1 MKYLIL
7 ILYFFLVGCKS
18 TAPSLKIEERTLS
31 QHLVQIAKEN
41 TNFIGKIRMD
51 NRPHYQHFGNS
62 GIDLTELWFVTG
74 DGLLSDRNGYANF
87 KESLAEFCEVNGG
100 QYSVYEVQGDFEVV
114 YFKLPTMVSTIHAFA
129 SRDERVFIHEC
140 NGGKTIKY
148 SIALN
153 YGDSD
158 TTAADTVVA
167 KVRVA
172 AFENNGNLSNS
183 DFRNSYDF
191 ILGQVIKSWL
201 NTY

>member
-1 MKYLIL
+1 MRYVILLLIL
-7 ILYFFLVGCKS
+7 FLSGCKS
-18 TAPSLKIEERTLS
+18 TAPELKIEERTLS

-51 NRPHYQHFGNS
+51 NRPHYQHFDNS

-74 DGLLSDRNGYANF
+74 DGLLSDRNGYA
-87 KESLAEFCEVNGG
+87 KLKKSLSEFCEINGG
-100 QYSVYEVQGDFEVV
+100 RYSTYEVKGDFEVLH
-114 YFKLPTMVSTIHAFA
+114 FKLPTMVSTIHAFA

-140 NGGKTIKY
+140 NGSKAIKY

-153 YGDSD
+153 HGDSE

-191 ILGQVIKSWL
+191 ILGQVTKSWL
-201 NTY
+201 STY